1 MKIYGLQKMT
11 LLDFP
16 GRVACTVFLGL
27 CDFRCPYCH
36 NFELVDGTAVPL
48 MEEEEFFS
56 FLSKRKGLLDGVAV
70 TGGEPTIHADL
81 PEFLRRIRSL
91 GFPVKLDTNGYHP
104 GMLRRLLDEKLIDYA
119 AMDIKNSPE
128 KYASTAGRETLDL
141 SPVRESIA
149 LLMGSGTDYE
159 FRTTVVKEF
168 HEQRECEEIGKMI
181 EGAGKYFLQSFTD
194 RDSVPFGGLSAAS
207 KEEMLLYADTARKY
221 VRQVSLRGVD

>member
-81 PEFLRRIRSL
+81 PEFVRRIRSL

-104 GMLRRLLDEKLIDYA
+104 DMLRRLLEEKLIDYA

-168 HEQRECEEIGKMI
+168 HEQRDFEEIGKMI
-181 EGAGKYFLQSFTD
+181 EGAKRYFLQCFTD
-194 RDSVPFGGLSAAS
+194 RETVPFSGLSAPS
-207 KEEMLLYADTARKY
+207 KEKLEACAARISGH
-221 VRQVSLRGVD
+221 VESVQIRGVD